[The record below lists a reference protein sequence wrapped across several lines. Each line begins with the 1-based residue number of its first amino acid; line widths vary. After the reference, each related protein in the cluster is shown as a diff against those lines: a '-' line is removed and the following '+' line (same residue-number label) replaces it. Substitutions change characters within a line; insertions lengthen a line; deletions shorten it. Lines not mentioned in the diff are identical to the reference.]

1 MYESKNNKI
10 IEEKFV
16 KFEKEVKNERMF
28 LFKLNSLFT
37 DEFEEIID
45 DILILNDKEFISQLK
60 NRVEKQIEEIYSEK
74 CFTNKKFMNLFEKG
88 FNAIILDYNSDH
100 NLLLDAFNNYS
111 KNKNSKKMNF

>member
-1 MYESKNNKI
+1 MYESKNNKK

-60 NRVEKQIEEIYSEK
+60 NRVEKQIEEYIQ
-74 CFTNKKFMNLFEKG
+74 
-88 FNAIILDYNSDH
+88 
-100 NLLLDAFNNYS
+100 
-111 KNKNSKKMNF
+111 KNVLQTKSF